1 MARRNRRSHFT
12 KRNHKRGSNRR
23 IMRRI
28 SKSKQPDLK
37 LHALIPG
44 ARSVGQQL
52 VEMKM
57 SSSLNSDS
65 PAPSIKVQEWLRG
78 DPLSNFQLG
87 NIYVLKFFSTTRS
100 YCGPELSDLAKLY
113 QKFSDTGVEF
123 IGIAASEQAA
133 TADEARAQVDATITK
148 SLPNTNIR
156 IGFDHSGEMEED
168 WLKASRSPVPNT
180 FIVDRDGS
188 IAFIGDL
195 VMIKDVLP
203 KVIDC
208 SWRGS
213 AEAKNAEKERIAE
226 AEANNGQLVS

>member
-1 MARRNRRSHFT
+1 MSRRTRRSHFT
-12 KRNHKRGSNRR
+12 KRDHKSGSNRR
-23 IMRRI
+23 IMRRV

-37 LHALIPG
+37 LHTLIPG

-52 VEMKM
+52 VEMKKT
-57 SSSLNSDS
+57 SSLNSDS
-65 PAPSIKVQEWLRG
+65 PAPSIKVQDWLRG

-87 NIYVLKFFSTTRS
+87 NIYVLMFFSTSRS
-100 YCGPELSDLAKLY
+100 YCGPQLSDLAKLHK
-113 QKFSDTGVEF
+113 KFNSTGVEF
-123 IGIAASEQAA
+123 IGIAASEEAA

-156 IGFDHSGEMEED
+156 IGFDHSGEMDED
-168 WLKASRSPVPNT
+168 WLKASLSFFPST

-195 VMIKDVLP
+195 VMLEDVLP
-203 KVIDC
+203 KVIDG

-226 AEANNGQLVS
+226 AETYAAVIVS